1 MMSLEIHGVVFD
13 VDGVLFDTERLTQQT
28 WNTVSRKMGWPQ
40 VGEAYLEFVGRN
52 RTDIFRKMV
61 EMFGQEFPKESF
73 MKICSAFSQAR
84 MERYGVPIKPGVRE
98 LLAFLKERGIPTALA
113 TSTGRPRTERR
124 LEMTGLAPYFSA
136 VITGDQV
143 VHSKPDPE
151 IYLLACQA
159 LGTAPAHTPAI
170 EDSRNGILS
179 AHSAGMPVIMVP
191 DMIPPTPELEALL
204 FRRCAHLGEVQQL
217 FAQLLA

>member
-1 MMSLEIHGVVFD
+1 MKITQIRLGKLSVPLRVPFKTALRTVERVEDIVVE
-13 VDGVLFDTERLTQQT
+13 LHTDTGA
-28 WNTVSRKMGWPQ
+28 VGY
-40 VGEAYLEFVGRN
+40 GEA
-52 RTDIFRKMV
+52 
-61 EMFGQEFPKESF
+61 P
-73 MKICSAFSQAR
+73 
-84 MERYGVPIKPGVRE
+84 
-98 LLAFLKERGIPTALA
+98 PT
-113 TSTGRPRTERR
+113 
-124 LEMTGLAPYFSA
+124 A